1 MANDRIIPE
10 KVKGA
15 AVTFT
20 VKIEGQ
26 AIPRTYEV
34 YSVTVLK
41 EANRIPFARLTLIDG
56 DPAKEKFLASS
67 DTLFIPGKKIEV
79 FAGHQSKED
88 ILFKGIIIKHAIAIR
103 RNGSSQLKLECRDT
117 AFQMTVGK
125 KSFQFKDETDSKI
138 ANDIFSKYKISVS
151 KMEDTSIKHP
161 EMIQYN
167 CSDWDFVLTRM
178 DVNGKLI
185 LVNDGKVEVK
195 APDFSVNPELTLQ
208 YGATIHEFDAEMDAR
223 NQFANV
229 KAVSWDAASQDVIE
243 VNGQS
248 PSKVKENGNITGD
261 QLAQVTGLDEY
272 ILSHGGDI
280 TREELQVWASTY
292 RQKSLMAKIRGR
304 VSFDGYAKIKPGDLI
319 ELKGISERFNGKIF
333 VAGVR
338 HDISNGGWETTV
350 QFGIDPEWFSEKFS
364 AYSSLVPSIQGLQ
377 AGVVAQL
384 EKDPKGE
391 DRILVKIP
399 LIDKSAEGI
408 WARIATLDAGEK
420 RGSFFRPEVGDEVLV
435 GFINNDPRHAAVLGM
450 LNSSKKPAPL
460 QAKKDNDE
468 KGFFF
473 KSKMK
478 ILFHDKDKSMTF
490 ETPKGNKL
498 ILSEKDKGITIKDQN
513 GNKLIMNDEGIKIE
527 STKKMII
534 KASSGDIEAEGL
546 NIKQKA
552 SAQFKAEGSGGI
564 ELSSSAIAKLKGSL
578 VQIN

>member
-15 AVTFT
+15 AVTYT
-20 VKIEGQ
+20 VKIEGN

-34 YSVTVLK
+34 YSISVLK
-41 EANRIPFARLTLIDG
+41 EVNRVPFAKLTLIDG
-56 DPAKEKFLASS
+56 DPAKEKFLASNDS
-67 DTLFIPGKKIEV
+67 LFIPGKKIEL

-88 ILFKGIIIKHAIAIR
+88 ILFKGIIIKQAIAIR
-103 RNGSSQLKLECRDT
+103 RNGSTQLKLECRDI
-117 AFQMTVGK
+117 AFQMTLGK
-125 KSFQFKDETDSKI
+125 KSFQFNDLTDSKI
-138 ANDIFSKYKISVS
+138 ATDIFSKYKISVA

-161 EMIQYN
+161 EMIQHN

-178 DVNGKLI
+178 DVNGKLV
-185 LVNDGKVEVK
+185 LLNDGEVEVK
-195 APDFSVNPELTLQ
+195 APGFSAKPALSLQ

-223 NQFANV
+223 NQYASV
-229 KAVSWDAASQDVIE
+229 KALSWDPASQEVVE
-243 VNGQS
+243 VNGQA
-248 PSKVKENGNITGD
+248 PSAVKENGNIPGD
-261 QLAQVTGLDEY
+261 QLAEVTGLDEY
-272 ILSHGGDI
+272 VLRHGGDI
-280 TREELQVWASTY
+280 TREELQLWASAC

-304 VSFDGYAKIKPGDLI
+304 VSFDGYAKIKTGDLI
-319 ELKGISERFNGKIF
+319 ELNGISERFNGKIF

-350 QFGIDPEWFSEKFS
+350 QFGIDPGWFSDKFS
-364 AYSSLVPSIQGLQ
+364 DHSSLLPSIQGLHL
-377 AGVVAQL
+377 AAVAQL

-399 LIDKSAEGI
+399 MINKSAEGI

-435 GFINNDPRHAAVLGM
+435 GFINNDPRHAVVLGM
-450 LNSSKKPAPL
+450 LNSSKKPSPL
-460 QAKKDNDE
+460 QAKKENNE

-478 ILFHDKDKSMTF
+478 ILFHDEDKSMTF

-513 GNKLIMNDEGIKIE
+513 GNKLIMNDKGIQIE
-527 STKKMII
+527 SASKMII
-534 KASSGDIEAEGL
+534 KASSGDIETEGL

-552 SAQFKAEGSGGI
+552 KAQFKAEGSGGI